1 FVYGF
6 GQALGRVFQ
15 IVLVPVLTR
24 VFSPA
29 EYGVVDLVMTVFVLA
44 TMVTVSGMD
53 AALARSFYE
62 APDRESRRRK
72 ATTSALHRVV
82 AGTLIG
88 AMVVIM
94 ARPLSIVLLASPSYA
109 KYVRILGLA
118 IPFSSFYL
126 FANEALRV
134 TFQPKKYI
142 GLNAFNMLL
151 VGALTLWFVLGLKLS
166 VAGVFWAKLFGDAVT
181 ALAGVVLLRHT
192 LTRKGGS
199 FSDLRSI
206 LAYGAP
212 LVPVAM
218 IYFVLLYA
226 DRQILLRA
234 GMLDGVGVYAVAAKF
249 ASPLLL
255 AVTAFQLAWGPSAF
269 ATAER
274 PDHPRIFSRVLDFYM
289 AVATTLAL
297 LVGLLAPELIH
308 LLLKRPYWGAAPAT
322 GLLALATVAQGA
334 YYIAAIGVNLVR
346 KNYWLIATTGL

>member
-1 FVYGF
+1 RAGGEAAGQAGRTGSMKSVRGAIERIQRSGAIGQLASSSFVYGF

-62 APDRESRRRK
+62 APDREAPRRK

-134 TFQPKKYI
+134 TFQPK
-142 GLNAFNMLL
+142 
-151 VGALTLWFVLGLKLS
+151 
-166 VAGVFWAKLFGDAVT
+166 
-181 ALAGVVLLRHT
+181 
-192 LTRKGGS
+192 
-199 FSDLRSI
+199 
-206 LAYGAP
+206 
-212 LVPVAM
+212 
-218 IYFVLLYA
+218 
-226 DRQILLRA
+226 
-234 GMLDGVGVYAVAAKF
+234 
-249 ASPLLL
+249 
-255 AVTAFQLAWGPSAF
+255 
-269 ATAER
+269 
-274 PDHPRIFSRVLDFYM
+274 
-289 AVATTLAL
+289 
-297 LVGLLAPELIH
+297 
-308 LLLKRPYWGAAPAT
+308 
-322 GLLALATVAQGA
+322 
-334 YYIAAIGVNLVR
+334 
-346 KNYWLIATTGL
+346 